1 MAKRRRAPGASCGVL
16 CGCACVRGGAGW
28 GKTRTWQGGARENR
42 SEEKGAE
49 EYRAGG
55 GCAAGGKR
63 EMESSAGLLAA
74 LGRCERDEG
83 RARERFR
90 VRKGV
95 GVDGPAG
102 PRGSRPAWLLAPF
115 PSKFFPL

>member
-1 MAKRRRAPGASCGVL
+1 M
-16 CGCACVRGGAGW
+16 CARGGAGW
-28 GKTRTWQGGARENR
+28 GKTRPWQGGARENR

-49 EYRAGG
+49 EDRAGG
-55 GCAAGGKR
+55 GCAAGGKV

>member
-1 MAKRRRAPGASCGVL
+1 MQRERPRQLEEKDEGIGLEAMAKRRRAPGASCGVL
-16 CGCACVRGGAGW
+16 CGCVCARRRWLGKDAAMAGR
-28 GKTRTWQGGARENR
+28 RTGESQKEM
-42 SEEKGAE
+42 GAE
-49 EYRAGG
+49 EDRAGG
-55 GCAAGGKR
+55 GCAAGGKG

-74 LGRCERDEG
+74 LGRCEGDEG

-102 PRGSRPAWLLAPF
+102 P
-115 PSKFFPL
+115 